1 MHLLEVRQT
10 LYNTEVSRDI
20 LDINKLSQRL
30 NQYLEQTEDLSYCDF
45 AYISALTSKA
55 KTLLYKA
62 YTIFNLNDKE
72 VERDVK

>member
-10 LYNTEVSRDI
+10 LYNTEVTRDI

-30 NQYLEQTEDLSYCDF
+30 NEFLEQTEDLSYCDF

-62 YTIFNLNDKE
+62 YTIFKLENKE
-72 VERDVK
+72 VERSVK

>member
-1 MHLLEVRQT
+1 MHLLEIRQT
-10 LYNTEVSRDI
+10 LYDTEVTRDI

-30 NQYLEQTEDLSYCDF
+30 NEFLEQTEDLSYCDF

-62 YTIFNLNDKE
+62 YTIFNIEHKE
-72 VERDVK
+72 GKRDVK

>member
-10 LYNTEVSRDI
+10 LYDTEVQRDI
-20 LDINKLSQRL
+20 LDINKLAQRL
-30 NQYLEQTEDLSYCDF
+30 NEFLEQTEDLPYCDF

-62 YTIFNLNDKE
+62 YTIFNIDNKE
-72 VERDVK
+72 VKIDVK

>member
-20 LDINKLSQRL
+20 LDINKLAQRL
-30 NQYLEQTEDLSYCDF
+30 NEFLEQTDDLSYCDF

-62 YTIFNLNDKE
+62 YTIFNLDNKE
-72 VERDVK
+72 GKRDVK

>member
-1 MHLLEVRQT
+1 MHLLEIRQT
-10 LYNTEVSRDI
+10 LYDTEVTRDI

-30 NQYLEQTEDLSYCDF
+30 NEFLEQTEDLSYCDF

-62 YTIFNLNDKE
+62 YTIFNLNQKE

>member
-1 MHLLEVRQT
+1 MHLLEIRQT
-10 LYNTEVSRDI
+10 LYDTEVSRDI

-30 NQYLEQTEDLSYCDF
+30 NEFLEQTDDLSYCDF

-72 VERDVK
+72 VERSVK

>member
-20 LDINKLSQRL
+20 LDINKLAQRL
-30 NQYLEQTEDLSYCDF
+30 NEFLEQTEDLSYCDF
-45 AYISALTSKA
+45 AYISALTTKA

-62 YTIFNLNDKE
+62 YTIFNIEDKE

>member
-10 LYNTEVSRDI
+10 LYDTEVQRDI
-20 LDINKLSQRL
+20 LDINKLAQRL

-45 AYISALTSKA
+45 AYISALTSKS

-62 YTIFNLNDKE
+62 YTIFKLENKE
-72 VERDVK
+72 VKRDVK

>member
-1 MHLLEVRQT
+1 MHLLEIRQT
-10 LYNTEVSRDI
+10 LYDTEVTRDI
-20 LDINKLSQRL
+20 LDINKLAQRL
-30 NQYLEQTEDLSYCDF
+30 NEFLEQTEDLSYCDF

-62 YTIFNLNDKE
+62 YTIFNLNQKE

>member
-1 MHLLEVRQT
+1 MHLIEVRQT
-10 LYNTEVSRDI
+10 LYDTEVTRDI

>member
-1 MHLLEVRQT
+1 MHLLELRQT
-10 LYNTEVSRDI
+10 LYDTEVTRDI
-20 LDINKLSQRL
+20 LDINKLAQRL
-30 NQYLEQTEDLSYCDF
+30 NEFLEQTEDLSYCDF

-62 YTIFNLNDKE
+62 YTIFNLNQKE

>member
-10 LYNTEVSRDI
+10 LYDTEVQRDI
-20 LDINKLSQRL
+20 FDINKLSQRL
-30 NQYLEQTEDLSYCDF
+30 NEFLEQTEDLSYCDF

-62 YTIFNLNDKE
+62 YTIFKLENKE
-72 VERDVK
+72 GKRDVK

>member
-10 LYNTEVSRDI
+10 LYDTEVTRDI
-20 LDINKLSQRL
+20 LDINKLAQRL

-45 AYISALTSKA
+45 AYISALTSKS

-72 VERDVK
+72 VERSVK

>member
-1 MHLLEVRQT
+1 MHLLELRQT
-10 LYNTEVSRDI
+10 LYDTEVQRDI
-20 LDINKLSQRL
+20 LDINKISQRL

-62 YTIFNLNDKE
+62 YTIFNINEKE
-72 VERDVK
+72 VESNVK

>member
-1 MHLLEVRQT
+1 MHLMEVRQK
-10 LYNTEVSRDI
+10 LYDTEVSRDI

-30 NQYLEQTEDLSYCDF
+30 NEFLEQTEDLSYCDF

-62 YTIFNLNDKE
+62 YTIFNINKKE
-72 VERDVK
+72 VESNVK

>member
-10 LYNTEVSRDI
+10 LYNTEVQRDI
-20 LDINKLSQRL
+20 LDINKLAQRL
-30 NQYLEQTEDLSYCDF
+30 NEFLEQTEDLSYCDF

-62 YTIFNLNDKE
+62 YTIFNLDNKE
-72 VERDVK
+72 VERSVK